1 MIDLTDM
8 TDEELVD
15 LLGQTQRELSRRRE
29 AERIAE
35 SIDALVRDYAGAA
48 GRDLAPGSAWERPTS
63 IVDSYPL
70 GSEVT
75 HAGKLWRS
83 LTSANTWE
91 PGVAGWRA
99 VSEEGEPAEWVQPS
113 SVVDAYQIG
122 ERVTFEG
129 EVWVSIIAN
138 NTWSPEGY
146 PAGWERVE
154 MPDPET
160 EPEPETDPEPEPE
173 PEPGD
178 GGEEEPEP
186 VEPPEDEAIS
196 EWVQPTGTHDAYQLG
211 EKVTHSGSVW
221 VSVHDGANTWEPG
234 VWGWELAE
242 GDAA

>member
-1 MIDLTDM
+1 MELSTM
-8 TDEELVD
+8 TDAELVD
-15 LLGQTQRELSRRRE
+15 LLGLTQRELSRRRE

-48 GRDLAPGSAWERPTS
+48 GRDLEPGSAWERPTS

-75 HAGKLWRS
+75 HAGARWRS
-83 LTSANTWE
+83 LASANTGE
-91 PGVAGWRA
+91 PGVAGWRV

-113 SVVDAYQIG
+113 SVVDAYQVG

-129 EVWVSIIAN
+129 EAWVSIIAN

-154 MPDPET
+154 AEPEPEPEIDPET
-160 EPEPETDPEPEPE
+160 EPEVPGEDPEPTEPDL
-173 PEPGD
+173 PEV
-178 GGEEEPEP
+178 PEWLLP
-186 VEPPEDEAIS
+186 S
-196 EWVQPTGTHDAYQLG
+196 GTHDAYQLG
-211 EKVTHSGSVW
+211 DLVYFSGIVW
-221 VSVHDGANTWEPG
+221 RSVHDGANTWEPG
-234 VWGWELAE
+234 VWGWEPEE

>member
-1 MIDLTDM
+1 MELSTM
-8 TDEELVD
+8 TNEELVD
-15 LLGQTQRELSRRRE
+15 LLGLTQRELSRRRE

-75 HAGKLWRS
+75 HAEKRWRS
-83 LTSANTWE
+83 LAPANTWE

-99 VSEEGEPAEWVQPS
+99 VAEEGEPAEWVQPS
-113 SVVDAYQIG
+113 SAVDAYQIG
-122 ERVTFEG
+122 ERVTFGG

-154 MPDPET
+154 AL
-160 EPEPETDPEPEPE
+160 EPEPDPDPEPEE
-173 PEPGD
+173 PLDP
-178 GGEEEPEP
+178 EEPTDPDPEEP
-186 VEPPEDEAIS
+186 VEPEEPAS
-196 EWVQPTGTHDAYQLG
+196 PAAWVQPVGAHDAYQLG
-211 EKVTHSGSVW
+211 DLVTFNGVVW
-221 VSVHDGANTWEPG
+221 RSIHDGANTWEPG
-234 VWGWELAE
+234 VWGWEVSA
-242 GDAA
+242 